1 MQKISFKDKFG
12 LTDLVLSKKKIQT
25 RRIEK
30 SLLSLQTKEIKGQC
44 YKFYNNKFREVT
56 DDLRYLDTASP
67 DRYAVIVRT
76 TDGQLLEFK
85 PQYRMRE
92 VVAVAQSYEKAKV
105 EFVPFKEGCGKW
117 GNPRKLAGWTNKMF
131 VRAELMPH
139 TIKITNI
146 RVERLQDISDEDCL
160 AEGVEKDLAEG
171 LALYWFPVHI
181 EGISWEEWKARSY
194 ELSRHEYEGK
204 PGEYFWGTPQE
215 AYAALI
221 DKIYGYGTW
230 ASNPYVFV
238 YDFELVK

>member
-1 MQKISFKDKFG
+1 MQKRMFRDRYG
-12 LTDLVLSKKKIQT
+12 LTDLVLSGQKTQTRDVIKIQDE
-25 RRIEK
+25 RLDGGFAEFGRDGE
-30 SLLSLQTKEIKGQC
+30 EP
-44 YKFYNNKFREVT
+44 
-56 DDLRYLDTASP
+56 LRLYP
-67 DRYAVIVRT
+67 KYYV
-76 TDGQLLEFK
+76 G
-85 PQYRMRE
+85 E
-92 VVAVAQSYEKAKV
+92 VVAVAQSYQKAYPNADLEMVK
-105 EFVPFKEGCGKW
+105 KW
-117 GNPRKLAGWTNKMF
+117 TFMTESAGWKNKMF
-131 VRAELMPH
+131 VRPDLMPH
-139 TIKITNI
+139 AIKITKI
-146 RVERLQDISDEDCL
+146 RFERLQDISDEDCL

-230 ASNPYVFV
+230 ASNPYVWV

>member
-30 SLLSLQTKEIKGQC
+30 SLLSLQAKEIKGQC

-56 DDLRYLDTASP
+56 DDLRYLDTAAP

-85 PQYRMRE
+85 PQYQMRE
-92 VVAVAQSYEKAKV
+92 VVAVAQSYQKAYPNADFAMVEKWTFMT
-105 EFVPFKEGCGKW
+105 ES
-117 GNPRKLAGWTNKMF
+117 AGWKNKRF
-131 VRAELMPH
+131 VKAGLMPH
-139 TIKITNI
+139 SIKITNI

-221 DKIYGYGTW
+221 DKINGKGTW
-230 ASNPYVFV
+230 ESNPYVWV

>member
-30 SLLSLQTKEIKGQC
+30 SLLSLQTKEIKGQR
-44 YKFYNNKFREVT
+44 YKFFDDEYKRVT
-56 DDLRYLDTASP
+56 DDLRYLDTAAP
-67 DRYAVIVRT
+67 DMYAVIVRT
-76 TDGQLLEFK
+76 TDEKLLEFK
-85 PQYRMRE
+85 PQYRMGE
-92 VVAVAQSYEKAKV
+92 VVVVAQNYEKAKV

-131 VRAELMPH
+131 VRPELMPH

-146 RVERLQDISDEDCL
+146 RIERLQDISDEDCL

-181 EGISWEEWKARSY
+181 EGISWEERKVRSY

-204 PGEYFWGTPQE
+204 PGVYFWGTPQE

-221 DKIYGYGTW
+221 DKIYGKGTW
-230 ASNPYVFV
+230 ESNPYVFV

>member
-1 MQKISFKDKFG
+1 MQKRMFRDRYG
-12 LTDLVLSKKKIQT
+12 LTDLVLSGQKTQTRDVIKIQDE
-25 RRIEK
+25 R
-30 SLLSLQTKEIKGQC
+30 LD
-44 YKFYNNKFREVT
+44 Y
-56 DDLRYLDTASP
+56 LRGWNLDGGFAEFG
-67 DRYAVIVRT
+67 R
-76 TDGQLLEFK
+76 DGEEPLRLYPK
-85 PQYRMRE
+85 YYVGE
-92 VVAVAQSYEKAKV
+92 VVAVAQSYQKAYPNADLEMVK
-105 EFVPFKEGCGKW
+105 KW
-117 GNPRKLAGWTNKMF
+117 TFMTESAGWKNKMF
-131 VRAELMPH
+131 VRPDLMPH
-139 TIKITNI
+139 AIKITKI
-146 RVERLQDISDEDCL
+146 RFERLQDISDEDCL

-230 ASNPYVFV
+230 ASNPYVWV